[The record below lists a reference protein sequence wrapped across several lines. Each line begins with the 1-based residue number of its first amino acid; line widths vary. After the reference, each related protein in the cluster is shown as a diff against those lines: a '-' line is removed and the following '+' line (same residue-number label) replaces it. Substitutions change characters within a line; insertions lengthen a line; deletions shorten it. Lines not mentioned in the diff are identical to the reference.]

1 VFVVLIWEG
10 AIEQFFSPAELAMVP
25 RLVADDQLLVAN
37 ALSGQVSNV
46 SRLAGS
52 ALGGVIAATS
62 GITGVSLADAASFI
76 ASAALLALVRTSG
89 TVERTPTHRHPL
101 VTVAADL
108 RGGLLLT
115 ARHRLL
121 RSLMIFCLITSVGE
135 GIVGTLFAPFFRHVL
150 HGSSQGYG
158 LFMAAQAIG
167 GIAGAAFAASLGQR
181 VSARHLFTYGAIA
194 FGLVDLAIFLYP
206 LGYVAIWPAMA
217 GIIIAGLPGAVTMA
231 GLLTLFQLNTEDSH
245 RGRVFGAFAAAEGIS
260 VLTGTLAG
268 GYLTR
273 PFGIVPVIAIQG
285 AGYLIA
291 GLLMAA
297 WLQDR
302 PAAVHSQARQPP
314 AEPDRACGQEA
325 AARP

>member
-1 VFVVLIWEG
+1 
-10 AIEQFFSPAELAMVP
+10 MVP
-25 RLVADDQLLVAN
+25 RLVADDDLLLAN

-52 ALGGVIAATS
+52 ALGGVIAAMS
-62 GITGVSLADAASFI
+62 GITGVSLADSASFV

-89 TVERTPTHRHPL
+89 APERTPRYRHPL

-108 RGGLLLT
+108 RGGLLLV
-115 ARHRLL
+115 ARRRLL

-181 VSARHLFTYGAIA
+181 VSVRHLFTYGTIA
-194 FGLVDLAIFLYP
+194 FGVIDLAIFLYP
-206 LGYVAIWPAMA
+206 LGYVAVWPAMA
-217 GIIIAGLPGAVTMA
+217 GIVIVGLPGALSVA
-231 GLLTLFQLNTEDSH
+231 GLLTLFQRNTEDSYC
-245 RGRVFGAFAAAEGIS
+245 GRVFGAFAAAQGIA
-260 VLTGTLAG
+260 VLAGTLAG

-291 GLLMAA
+291 GLLTAA
-297 WLQDR
+297 WLQDG
-302 PAAVHSQARQPP
+302 PAAARTRTRQRP
-314 AEPDRACGQEA
+314 AEPDRAYGQEQ